1 MSLEKKLN
9 SKTYRFFDYLFGL
22 VVVNLIT
29 IILSIFIITLLPAF
43 TAAYQ
48 TISDFKEVGPT
59 KVIRMYFKNF
69 KTHLE
74 KSFIIGLFMIII
86 IVVALFSMYFYSAK
100 FAADNFIGQ
109 AGYWIMLVVLLLLVL
124 FSLHVPLVI
133 INFHSFGIL
142 DTIRVSIFIC
152 FKYFLSSL
160 IVLGMNIV
168 MLIGVL
174 ALPIWVVIGLSLP
187 IFLAIKLT
195 DATYYYLRKI
205 DLENIIKK
213 AKEIEDEEDDFG
225 D

>member
-22 VVVNLIT
+22 VIVNLFT

-48 TISDFKEVGPT
+48 TISDFKDVGPT
-59 KVIRMYFKNF
+59 KVFRMYFSNF
-69 KTHLE
+69 KKHLE
-74 KSFIIGLFMIII
+74 KSFIIGLFIIII
-86 IVVALFSMYFYSAK
+86 IVIASFSMYFYSRHFEAT
-100 FAADNFIGQ
+100 NFVGQ

-124 FSLHVPLVI
+124 FSLHLPLVMV
-133 INFHSFGIL
+133 NFQSFGIM
-142 DTIRVSIFIC
+142 DTIRISIFIC
-152 FKYFLSSL
+152 FRYFISSL
-160 IVLGMNIV
+160 IILGMNIV

-174 ALPIWVVIGLSLP
+174 AFPIWVVIGLSLP
-187 IFLAIKLT
+187 IFLSIKLT

-205 DLENIIKK
+205 DLEKIIQK
-213 AKEIEDEEDDFG
+213 AKEIEDEEDDFR